1 MISDFS
7 LGISYLFKG
16 FLLIIKPGLK
26 RYFIIPLLINLS
38 VFALLTW
45 TGINYYGDLLSW
57 LLPAGDEWW
66 AVATRVILWLV
77 FAASAVLI
85 MFFTFTIIA
94 NFIGAPFNSL
104 LSEKVQEMLTG
115 SKSIDQKGGISSFV
129 SEIPSSLLNE
139 LRKIMYFMIFSALI
153 LVLAF
158 VPVGNIL
165 FPFIWLV
172 FSSWMLVLEY
182 LSYPMENRGM
192 KFRQVRR
199 EAGKKL
205 MISLGFG
212 LAVMCSTMLPLINF
226 IIMPAAVAG
235 ATIMWVDQYRQES
248 VGHQTK

>member
-1 MISDFS
+1 MINDFS
-7 LGISYLFKG
+7 VGISYLFRG
-16 FLLIIKPGLK
+16 FRLIVKPGLK

-45 TGINYYGDLLSW
+45 IGMHYYGDLLNW
-57 LLPAGDEWW
+57 LLPAGEEWW
-66 AVATRVILWLV
+66 AVAARVVLWIV
-77 FAASAVLI
+77 FAASAMLI

-94 NFIGAPFNSL
+94 NFIGSPFNSL

-115 SKSIDQKGGISSFV
+115 SKAIDQKGGISGFF

-139 LRKIMYFMIFSALI
+139 LRKIMYYVIYSALI

-158 VPVGNIL
+158 VPVGNII

-172 FSSWMLVLEY
+172 FSSWMLFLVY

-192 KFRQVRR
+192 KFRQVRK

-205 MISLGFG
+205 LLGLGFG

-235 ATIMWVDQYRQES
+235 ATIMWTEQYREDS
-248 VGHQTK
+248 D